1 MGAVVQ
7 FTRGRLRKDAILF
20 GESQS
25 RVVISAKPA
34 QRQSILDQTRQYGVP
49 AEVVGSVTGDRLVI
63 QLKDAGAAETVIDQ
77 PIAALYDR
85 WACSLERAVNQV

>member
-1 MGAVVQ
+1 MVQ
-7 FTRGRLRKDAILF
+7 LTRGRLRKDAVLF

-25 RVVISAKPA
+25 RAVISAKPA
-34 QRQSILDQTRQYGVP
+34 HRQKILEQARQCGVS

-77 PIAALYDR
+77 PLATLYDR
-85 WACSLERAVNQV
+85 WACSLERAVNQT